1 MRGKAMTDM
10 TMTDTVMP
18 DATILAALLTEL
30 RLPSIA
36 RNWKRISEAADRDGW
51 PAQKVLATL
60 MEIEVAERASR
71 RIQRHRDQ
79 SETPAGKTFAS
90 FDFAAA
96 PEVRKQHLLA
106 LGAGGDW
113 IKDGDNL
120 LIFGQSG
127 TGKSHV
133 LAAICHALIDVG
145 RRVLFTRTIDMV
157 QRLQTARRDLSLVGA
172 LEKFDKYDLIVLD
185 DISYVRKDQA
195 ETSVLFELIAHRYER
210 HSIAIT
216 ANQPFSAWSTVFPD
230 AAMTAAA
237 VDRLVHHATIIEMNG
252 ESYRK
257 RSALRRAAKEEAPA
271 LA

>member
-1 MRGKAMTDM
+1 MGAAAMTDM
-10 TMTDTVMP
+10 TMTD
-18 DATILAALLTEL
+18 ATILASLLTEL

-36 RNWKRISEAADRDGW
+36 RNWKRITEAANREGW
-51 PAQKVLATL
+51 PAQKTLAT
-60 MEIEVAERASR
+60 
-71 RIQRHRDQ
+71 
-79 SETPAGKTFAS
+79 
-90 FDFAAA
+90 
-96 PEVRKQHLLA
+96 LLA

-113 IKDGDNL
+113 IKNGDNL
-120 LIFGQSG
+120 LVFGESG
-127 TGKSHV
+127 TGKSHA
-133 LAAICHALIDVG
+133 LAAICHALIDAG
-145 RRVLFTRTIDMV
+145 KRVLFTQTIDMV
-157 QRLQTARRDLSLVGA
+157 QRLQIARRDLSLVSA

-216 ANQPFSAWSTVFPD
+216 ANQSFSAWNSVFPD

-257 RSALRRAAKEEAPA
+257 RFALRRAAKEETPL

>member
-1 MRGKAMTDM
+1 MTDAAK
-10 TMTDTVMP
+10 T
-18 DATILAALLTEL
+18 DATVLPSLLTEL

-36 RNWKRISEAADRDGW
+36 RNWKRITEAADRDGW
-51 PAQKVLATL
+51 PAQKTLATL

-79 SETPAGKTFAS
+79 SETPGGKTFAS
-90 FDFAAA
+90 FDFNAA
-96 PEVRKQHLLA
+96 PGVRKQQLLA

-113 IKDGDNL
+113 INNGDNL
-120 LIFGQSG
+120 LVFGQSG
-127 TGKSHV
+127 TGKSHA
-133 LAAICHALIDVG
+133 LAAICHALIDAG
-145 RRVLFTRTIDMV
+145 KRVLFTRTIDMV
-157 QRLQTARRDLSLVGA
+157 QRLQTARRDLALIGA

-216 ANQPFSAWSTVFPD
+216 ANQPFSTWNTVFPD

-257 RSALRRAAKEEAPA
+257 RSALGRATQEETPA